1 MRCTNRVKSTG
12 RYIKPGNKKSHR
24 KKPNQ
29 KTTQSICLVNPKT
42 QFPGDGDKPT
52 CDVVIGFDFGTSC
65 SKVIIRTPYHHGGR
79 ACAVPFDEAAHK
91 SSKYFLPSVLKRSE
105 NGQLTFSNGNSGC
118 LYRDIKFHLM
128 KSEFVRPLNEKH
140 DSLDA
145 KILTAAFLALG
156 LRQARDWFLRTQQ
169 KLYGK
174 YKLVWHLNIGLPSAN
189 YADKKLTDAYKTIS
203 RAAWRLSLVKE
214 QVTIV
219 DTKAIYNTMNRYKP
233 LATDRIEVDVIPE
246 VAAEVVGYARS
257 QQRDEGLHLLVDVG
271 ASTLDV
277 CSFLLRESSGDDCY
291 DILTADVRKLGTMGL
306 YKHRLDSACEA
317 TQDYSRYLWSK
328 RDPISPIPKKSL
340 EYLLNPKKT
349 ASYKAYTEWYEWYE
363 RKYGKKCNKMLW
375 KTIVDLK
382 KRRDPH
388 SDRWKKGIPV
398 FLCGGGSVMDF
409 YKDFASDMSSKVAAF
424 YSMNNRNCGLKI
436 YSLQKPEGLV
446 MEGNQA
452 NYHRLAVAWGLSYP
466 AYDIGEIT
474 RPDET
479 GDVLP
484 VKEIE
489 KPDIPWE
496 R

>member
-12 RYIKPGNKKSHR
+12 RYVKPGN

-29 KTTQSICLVNPKT
+29 KTTQSTCQVNPKT

-128 KSEFVRPLNEKH
+128 ESEPVRPMNEKH

-145 KILTAAFLALG
+145 EILTAAFLALG

-169 KLYGK
+169 NLYGK
-174 YKLVWHLNIGLPSAN
+174 YKLVWHLNVGLPSAG
-189 YADKKLTDAYKTIS
+189 YADEEIAELYETIS
-203 RAAWRLSLVKE
+203 LAAWRLSTEKEHIIVEDVKVVFDWINE
-214 QVTIV
+214 DKPRATKQVDV
-219 DTKAIYNTMNRYKP
+219 K
-233 LATDRIEVDVIPE
+233 VIPE
-246 VAAEVVGYARS
+246 VAAEVAGYARS

-277 CSFLLRESSGDDCY
+277 CSFILHERSGEDRY
-291 DILTADVRKLGTMGL
+291 EILTADVRKLGTMEL
-306 YKHRLDSACEA
+306 YKYRLDGVCQSV
-317 TQDYSRYLWSK
+317 QDYARYFWLK
-328 RDPISPIPKKSL
+328 CDPIEAIPEEPQKD
-340 EYLLNPKKT
+340 LLNPQNIAT
-349 ASYKAYTEWYEWYE
+349 YVNWS
-363 RKYGKKCNKMLW
+363 GKNYREICSQMLW
-375 KTIVDLK
+375 KAIVALK
-382 KRRDPH
+382 NRRDPR
-388 SDRWKKGIPV
+388 SDRWKKGRDGIPV

-409 YKDFASDMSSKVAAF
+409 YKDFASDMSSEVGVF
-424 YSMNNRNCGLKI
+424 YSMNNRDCGLKI
-436 YSLQKPEGLV
+436 DPLPKPKGLV
-446 MEGNQA
+446 MDGDPA

-466 AYDIGEIT
+466 DYDIGKIR
-474 RPDET
+474 RPDEIE
-479 GDVLP
+479 DVP
-484 VKEIE
+484 PRKEIE
-489 KPDIPWE
+489 KPHPPYE
-496 R
+496 RE